1 MKPERLALAAHV
13 DQMARNAGKVKG
25 ESDDNHRVESND
37 HPRDI
42 GCGDCRGSTRTNRS
56 KQLYPL
62 LHVASGATCP
72 PRPPMI
78 YVNGYPGRMRRRS
91 PLACSIEAAVK
102 SGKLVASREIEGLI
116 VTIRFGCRPIGPDRR
131 SNYKR
136 AHGGRRVLLGL

>member
-37 HPRDI
+37 HPRCDI
-42 GCGDCRGSTRTNRS
+42 GCGDGRGSTRTNRS
-56 KQLYPL
+56 KLPL
-62 LHVASGATCP
+62 PTTTRCQRCHV
-72 PRPPMI
+72 
-78 YVNGYPGRMRRRS
+78 NEYPGRMRRRS
-91 PLACSIEAAVK
+91 PLACSVEAAVK

>member
-1 MKPERLALAAHV
+1 MTITVLKAMTILATLVVGMVVVRRGQTA
-13 DQMARNAGKVKG
+13 Q
-25 ESDDNHRVESND
+25 NH
-37 HPRDI
+37 
-42 GCGDCRGSTRTNRS
+42 
-56 KQLYPL
+56 LYPL

-72 PRPPMI
+72 QRPPMI